1 MHFSTTVA
9 ILAVAAGVQAAKR
22 AEPPVHERVARGG
35 AAGTAAAGTAAAGTA
50 VRTGTH
56 PIMTGAPAHNG
67 TTNGTVPTSS
77 SAGHSSIALIPS
89 STRSAGAGASSSAG
103 SSSGSGTGSGT
114 GTGTGSSSGSGS
126 SSGAGSGTGSS
137 SGSGSSSG
145 AGSGA
150 GSSNTPASPS
160 STGFNP
166 TNAGANVHPMGVAGV
181 IVGGAAYGL
190 MLL

>member
-22 AEPPVHERVARGG
+22 AEPPVHERVAR
-35 AAGTAAAGTAAAGTA
+35 AGAAGTAAAGTA

-56 PIMTGAPAHNG
+56 PIMTGTPAHNNG

-77 SAGHSSIALIPS
+77 ARHSSIAVIPS
-89 STRSAGAGASSSAG
+89 STRSAGAGASSSASSSSGAG
-103 SSSGSGTGSGT
+103 SSSGSGSGSGTGSGSGS
-114 GTGTGSSSGSGS
+114 GTGTGSGSGSGS
-126 SSGAGSGTGSS
+126 S
-137 SGSGSSSG
+137 
-145 AGSGA
+145 SGA

>member
-103 SSSGSGTGSGT
+103 SSSGSGTG
-114 GTGTGSSSGSGS
+114 TGSSSGSGS